1 MNASMRQVSAIAGL
15 LLICVGLFGQEP
27 PERSTAG
34 ASQSSAVHRQQPT
47 RCDLNTIGQCLK
59 DVADDQAGIWTSPLR
74 LKGHDALWLVP
85 FAGATGAAFAYD
97 QDALRQVGTTNQTLT
112 DRSEIISKFG
122 SGYATFGEAGV
133 LYLTGVFTHND
144 HLRETGVL
152 GAEAVVDASI
162 VAGALKLATNRERP
176 DQGDGTGGFW
186 PHGPSDYS
194 AAGSFPSGHAASS
207 WALARV
213 ISAEYPGWLTRLGA
227 YGFATVISASRITAR
242 RHFPSDVVVGGVFGY
257 LIGGYVIRH
266 HSSTDQA
273 ETSYT
278 VMPII
283 DDSQRTYGLT
293 VMFTPSR
300 KDLPANGT
308 LLHENRIPCRRWA

>member
-1 MNASMRQVSAIAGL
+1 MRRASAIAGL
-15 LLICVGLFGQEP
+15 FLTCAGLFGQEP
-27 PERSTAG
+27 PENSTAG
-34 ASQSSAVHRQQPT
+34 ASQSPAARAHQPT
-47 RCDLNTIGQCLK
+47 RCDLKTIGQCFK
-59 DVADDQAGIWTSPLR
+59 DVAHDQAGIWTSPLR
-74 LKGHDALWLVP
+74 LKSHDALWLVP

-133 LYLTGVFTHND
+133 LYLTGLLTHND

-152 GAEAVVDASI
+152 GAVAVVDASI
-162 VAGALKLATNRERP
+162 VAGAFKLVSNRERP
-176 DQGDGTGGFW
+176 DHGDGTGGFW
-186 PHGPSDYS
+186 PRGPGDYT
-194 AAGSFPSGHAASS
+194 AVGSFPSGHAASS

-213 ISAEYPGWLTRLGA
+213 ISAEYPGWITRLGA
-227 YGFATVISASRITAR
+227 YGFATTMCATRIMAR
-242 RHFPSDVVVGGVFGY
+242 RHFPSDAVVGGVLGY

-266 HSSTDQA
+266 HSSTGQA

-283 DDSQRTYGLT
+283 DDAQHTYGLT
-293 VMFTPSR
+293 VMFTPS
-300 KDLPANGT
+300 KDLPRMGRSLRKIGSLFGGGDSGSA
-308 LLHENRIPCRRWA
+308 E